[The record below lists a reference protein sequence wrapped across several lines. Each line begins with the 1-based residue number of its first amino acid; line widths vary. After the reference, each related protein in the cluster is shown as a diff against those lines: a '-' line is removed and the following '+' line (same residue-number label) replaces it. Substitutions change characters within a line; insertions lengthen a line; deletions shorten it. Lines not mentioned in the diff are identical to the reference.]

1 MKTKTRMTSA
11 IGIAAVAIVAL
22 SGCVGTEAPTAPD
35 AQIDSDARVLRFA
48 HVYDPSHPVESCGV
62 PALNESLQGSGL
74 AVESYPSGQLGS
86 EAELLEQVASGSLDV
101 AVAGPAFLGVW
112 EPNAALF
119 DAPYLFRDVDHFEE
133 VLNGPVADDI
143 WEGLNESS
151 GLDVLGAWYYGTR
164 HVTSKDPVYTSDD
177 LKGKKLRAADAPLYL
192 AMADIMGGTATPMAL
207 DEVYL
212 ALQQGTVDAQENPIP
227 TIASQKFYEVQGSLN
242 LTGHM
247 VQSVLITTSDTVA
260 ATMSEDE
267 LAALDTA
274 AHDAAKAVRECIETQ
289 EADFVEEWRESG
301 AITVNDEVDVQ
312 HFADRAAQIIPERFD
327 WGELYL
333 EIRGN

>member
-1 MKTKTRMTSA
+1 MTTKTKMTSA
-11 IGIAAVAIVAL
+11 LGIAAVALIAL
-22 SGCVGTEAPTAPD
+22 TGCVGTEAPAAPD
-35 AQIDSDARVLRFA
+35 SKADPDARVLRFA

-74 AVESYPSGQLGS
+74 AVESYPAAQLGS
-86 EAELLEQVASGSLDV
+86 EAELLEQVSSGSLDV

-112 EPNAALF
+112 EPKAALF
-119 DAPYLFRDVDHFEE
+119 DAPYLFSDVDHFEE
-133 VLNGPVADDI
+133 VMNGPVADDV
-143 WEGLNESS
+143 WAGLNEAS

-164 HVTSKDPVYTSDD
+164 HVTSKDPVYTSED

-207 DEVYL
+207 GEVYL

-227 TIASQKFYEVQGSLN
+227 TIASQKFYEVQGALN

-247 VQSVLITTSDTVA
+247 IQSVLITTSDTVA
-260 ATMSEDE
+260 DTMSDDE
-267 LAALDTA
+267 LAALDKA

-301 AITVNDEVDVQ
+301 AIVVNDEVDVK
-312 HFADRAAQIIPERFD
+312 HFADRAAEIIPQRFD

-333 EIRGN
+333 EIRGE